1 MTVLQTLMRIMCL
14 LSSVSGGSLLRLCP
28 DADAAFRCLVAA
40 PFLVV
45 SSLSH
50 PLSRMDVMSKV
61 AVDQRNRSD
70 AETLGSGDLGVS
82 GVACIEEAFAAL
94 REVSVRGLSLSDLR
108 VLSASLGRLR
118 NRVASLLCD
127 VSREVREVEP
137 TVSTSEVLKNS
148 VGLSGRDARRLAKV
162 GEAVAEMPRVAQK
175 LEDGEISLDH
185 AVALVS
191 AAEDCG
197 ADVVDGDADLLD
209 RAVRTPVD
217 RFIKEAREFA
227 SRRSEDQGEGRLE
240 RQRKSRKAALFSDS
254 DSGMGVLH
262 GEYDPVGFNLL
273 QQAVDLYT
281 DTLWRRDGG
290 RGAQTDAVRTPEQR
304 RADAIFEMIT
314 GKDAATHEALPI
326 VDDGTPPGRTIAG
339 AQLVVVADIGVI
351 DGTRPDG
358 RCEIVGTGSV
368 PPAFLRTL
376 SPDTELSGAIFGREG
391 RPLWLGR
398 RQRLANISQRL
409 VLAVRDGG
417 CVLCDEPM
425 HRCEIHHIRE
435 WNTEGGSTDIDNLVT
450 LCGRHHRWL
459 HNHNRTLSY
468 SPGKGWVSRSRS
480 SPGSEAASGVEAVPS
495 VGRSAQEASQ
505 SSLGPSGFET
515 SRRGSGVGCAAVS
528 RSSPIDAGDARRR
541 QRGRDVGRET
551 CDSTNSTPEDRGE
564 RGLRSFVG
572 SGGGRSPEP
581 SLSPC
586 SWSRQRNCL
595 QVSVGECSSVGS
607 EGALRSGTFRELSF
621 VLGRSSVGSE
631 GRSDRIRERLP
642 DWSVGECS
650 SVGSEGA
657 LRSGT
662 FRELSFVLGRS
673 SVGSE
678 GRLDWIRERLPDWS
692 VGGCSSVGSEGALRS
707 GTFRELSFVLG
718 RSSSLVNGDR
728 PPWGLR
734 AIWQGRLLRRVP
746 RSTTVDSRSGWGRA
760 VLIPAVACSIWRK
773 RGDGGCGWGR
783 AVLIPAI
790 ACSIWRK
797 RGDGGCGW
805 GRAVSTSE
813 VPEYCTFNGEGQ
825 RGRCR
830 QDLLEDCRL
839 LRARRGDRL

>member
-1 MTVLQTLMRIMCL
+1 M
-14 LSSVSGGSLLRLCP
+14 
-28 DADAAFRCLVAA
+28 
-40 PFLVV
+40 
-45 SSLSH
+45 
-50 PLSRMDVMSKV
+50 
-61 AVDQRNRSD
+61 
-70 AETLGSGDLGVS
+70 
-82 GVACIEEAFAAL
+82 
-94 REVSVRGLSLSDLR
+94 
-108 VLSASLGRLR
+108 
-118 NRVASLLCD
+118 
-127 VSREVREVEP
+127 SREVREVEP

-209 RAVRTPVD
+209 RAARTPVD

-262 GEYDPVGFNLL
+262 GEYDPVAFNLL

-281 DTLWRRDGG
+281 DALWRRDGG
-290 RGAQTDAVRTPEQR
+290 RGAQTDAVRTPDQR

-314 GKDAATHEALPI
+314 GKDAASHEALPI

-339 AQLVVVADIGVI
+339 AQLVVVADIGVL

-358 RCEIVGTGSV
+358 RCEIVGTGPV

-376 SPDTELSGAIFGREG
+376 SPDTELSGAIFSREG

-398 RQRLANISQRL
+398 RQRLANASQRL

-480 SPGSEAASGVEAVPS
+480 SPGAEAASGAGAVPS
-495 VGRSAQEASQ
+495 VGRSAQEAFESA
-505 SSLGPSGFET
+505 LEPSVFET
-515 SRRGSGVGCAAVS
+515 SRRGSGVGCAVVS
-528 RSSPIDAGDARRR
+528 RSSPVDAGDARRR
-541 QRGRDVGRET
+541 QRSREVGCEVGCEALNSTNSTGGAVTASLAEVEVGREAF
-551 CDSTNSTPEDRGE
+551 DSTNSTAEDRGE
-564 RGLRSFVG
+564 RGLRSSVG
-572 SGGGRSPEP
+572 SGGERSSEL

-595 QVSVGECSSVGS
+595 DVSVRECSSVS
-607 EGALRSGTFRELSF
+607 
-621 VLGRSSVGSE
+621 SE
-631 GRSDRIRERLP
+631 GRLDRIRERLS

-650 SVGSEGA
+650 SVSSEGA
-657 LRSGT
+657 LPSGT
-662 FRELSFVLGRS
+662 SRELSFVAGAAAT
-673 SVGSE
+673 
-678 GRLDWIRERLPDWS
+678 RL
-692 VGGCSSVGSEGALRS
+692 
-707 GTFRELSFVLG
+707 
-718 RSSSLVNGDR
+718 
-728 PPWGLR
+728 
-734 AIWQGRLLRRVP
+734 
-746 RSTTVDSRSGWGRA
+746 
-760 VLIPAVACSIWRK
+760 
-773 RGDGGCGWGR
+773 
-783 AVLIPAI
+783 
-790 ACSIWRK
+790 
-797 RGDGGCGW
+797 
-805 GRAVSTSE
+805 
-813 VPEYCTFNGEGQ
+813 
-825 RGRCR
+825 
-830 QDLLEDCRL
+830 
-839 LRARRGDRL
+839 

>member
-1 MTVLQTLMRIMCL
+1 MN
-14 LSSVSGGSLLRLCP
+14 
-28 DADAAFRCLVAA
+28 
-40 PFLVV
+40 
-45 SSLSH
+45 
-50 PLSRMDVMSKV
+50 KV
-61 AVDQRNRSD
+61 AVDQRNLPD
-70 AETLGSGDLGVS
+70 AETLGSGDLS
-82 GVACIEEAFAAL
+82 ALGVACVEEAFASL
-94 REVSVRGLSLSDLR
+94 REVNVRGLSLSDLR

-209 RAVRTPVD
+209 RAARTPVD

-262 GEYDPVGFNLL
+262 GEYDPVAFNLL

-281 DTLWRRDGG
+281 DALWRRDGG
-290 RGAQTDAVRTPEQR
+290 RGAQTDAVRTPDQR

-314 GKDAATHEALPI
+314 GKDAASHEALPI

-339 AQLVVVADIGVI
+339 AQLVVVADIGVL

-358 RCEIVGTGSV
+358 RCEIVGTGPV

-376 SPDTELSGAIFGREG
+376 SPDTELSGAIFSREG

-398 RQRLANISQRL
+398 RQRLANASQRL

-459 HNHNRTLSY
+459 HNHDRTLSY
-468 SPGKGWVSRSRS
+468 APAKGWVSRSRS
-480 SPGSEAASGVEAVPS
+480 SPGAEAASGAGAVPG
-495 VGRSAQEASQ
+495 VGRSAQEAFESA
-505 SSLGPSGFET
+505 LEPSVFEA
-515 SRRGSGVGCAAVS
+515 SRRGSGVGCAVVS
-528 RSSPIDAGDARRR
+528 RSSPVDAGDARRR
-541 QRGRDVGRET
+541 QGSREVGCEALNSTNSTGGAVTASLAEVEVGREAF
-551 CDSTNSTPEDRGE
+551 DSTNSTAEDRGE
-564 RGLRSFVG
+564 RGLRSSVG
-572 SGGGRSPEP
+572 SGGERSSEL

-595 QVSVGECSSVGS
+595 EVSVRECSSVS
-607 EGALRSGTFRELSF
+607 
-621 VLGRSSVGSE
+621 SE
-631 GRSDRIRERLP
+631 GRLDRIRERLS

-650 SVGSEGA
+650 SVSSEGRLDRIRERLSDWSVGECSSVSSEGA
-657 LRSGT
+657 LPSGT
-662 FRELSFVLGRS
+662 SRELSFVAGAAAT
-673 SVGSE
+673 
-678 GRLDWIRERLPDWS
+678 RL
-692 VGGCSSVGSEGALRS
+692 
-707 GTFRELSFVLG
+707 
-718 RSSSLVNGDR
+718 
-728 PPWGLR
+728 
-734 AIWQGRLLRRVP
+734 
-746 RSTTVDSRSGWGRA
+746 
-760 VLIPAVACSIWRK
+760 
-773 RGDGGCGWGR
+773 
-783 AVLIPAI
+783 
-790 ACSIWRK
+790 
-797 RGDGGCGW
+797 
-805 GRAVSTSE
+805 
-813 VPEYCTFNGEGQ
+813 
-825 RGRCR
+825 
-830 QDLLEDCRL
+830 
-839 LRARRGDRL
+839 

>member
-1 MTVLQTLMRIMCL
+1 MN
-14 LSSVSGGSLLRLCP
+14 
-28 DADAAFRCLVAA
+28 
-40 PFLVV
+40 
-45 SSLSH
+45 
-50 PLSRMDVMSKV
+50 KV
-61 AVDQRNRSD
+61 AVDQRNVPD
-70 AETLGSGDLGVS
+70 AETLGSGDLS
-82 GVACIEEAFAAL
+82 APGVACVEEAFASL
-94 REVSVRGLSLSDLR
+94 REVNVKGLSLSDLR

-191 AAEDCG
+191 VAEDCG

-209 RAVRTPVD
+209 RAARTPVD

-262 GEYDPVGFNLL
+262 GEYDPVAFNLL

-281 DTLWRRDGG
+281 DALWRRDGG
-290 RGAQTDAVRTPEQR
+290 RGAQTDAVRTPDQR

-314 GKDAATHEALPI
+314 GKDAASHEALPI

-339 AQLVVVADIGVI
+339 AQLVVVADIGVL

-358 RCEIVGTGSV
+358 RCEIVGTGPV

-376 SPDTELSGAIFGREG
+376 SPDTELSGAIFSREG

-398 RQRLANISQRL
+398 RQRLANASQRL

-435 WNTEGGSTDIDNLVT
+435 WSTEGGSTDIDNLVT

-459 HNHNRTLSY
+459 HNHARTLSY
-468 SPGKGWVSRSRS
+468 SPAKGWVSRSRS
-480 SPGSEAASGVEAVPS
+480 SPGAAAASGA
-495 VGRSAQEASQ
+495 GRSAQEAFESA
-505 SSLGPSGFET
+505 LEPSVFEA
-515 SRRGSGVGCAAVS
+515 SRRGSGVGCAVVS
-528 RSSPIDAGDARRR
+528 RSSPVDAGDARRR
-541 QRGRDVGRET
+541 QRSREVGREVG
-551 CDSTNSTPEDRGE
+551 CEALDSTNSTAGAVTASSAEVEVGCEAFDSTNSAAGAVTASSAEGEIGREAFDSTNSTAEDRGE
-564 RGLRSFVG
+564 RGLRSSVG
-572 SGGGRSPEP
+572 SGGERSPEL

-595 QVSVGECSSVGS
+595 DVSVRECSSVS
-607 EGALRSGTFRELSF
+607 
-621 VLGRSSVGSE
+621 SE
-631 GRSDRIRERLP
+631 GRLDRIRERLS

-650 SVGSEGA
+650 SVSSEGA
-657 LRSGT
+657 LPSGT
-662 FRELSFVLGRS
+662 SRELSFVAGWWRPAYESMRSCALTRRTPLSTSGEYTSRWRS
-673 SVGSE
+673 S
-678 GRLDWIRERLPDWS
+678 
-692 VGGCSSVGSEGALRS
+692 
-707 GTFRELSFVLG
+707 
-718 RSSSLVNGDR
+718 
-728 PPWGLR
+728 
-734 AIWQGRLLRRVP
+734 
-746 RSTTVDSRSGWGRA
+746 
-760 VLIPAVACSIWRK
+760 
-773 RGDGGCGWGR
+773 
-783 AVLIPAI
+783 
-790 ACSIWRK
+790 
-797 RGDGGCGW
+797 
-805 GRAVSTSE
+805 
-813 VPEYCTFNGEGQ
+813 
-825 RGRCR
+825 
-830 QDLLEDCRL
+830 
-839 LRARRGDRL
+839 